1 MFLGLGVLTVGR
13 ENSCLLNGSRA
24 LVCANFENI
33 SCSKTLLNTFHVH
46 RNCTNHRSVHLLDPA
61 VREVDVVGPGGHRA
75 VPLLVSTKV
84 RAGVV
89 VGDGVGVCVHL
100 ATSRSAEIRCQT
112 FEKIVDLKEYKNRAR
127 CMCTVYTRPVHKNLF
142 LEFPKNPGSFML
154 HFDR

>member
-1 MFLGLGVLTVGR
+1 MR
-13 ENSCLLNGSRA
+13 IDIA
-24 LVCANFENI
+24 Q
-33 SCSKTLLNTFHVH
+33 
-46 RNCTNHRSVHLLDPA
+46 NHRSVHLLDPA

-100 ATSRSAEIRCQT
+100 ATSRSEEIRCQI

-127 CMCTVYTRPVHKNLF
+127 CMCTVYSVHLAQIR
-142 LEFPKNPGSFML
+142 LEAANQSRGGGERGERKKEVQKIEIGKK
-154 HFDR
+154 

>member
-1 MFLGLGVLTVGR
+1 MFLGLDVLTVGR

-84 RAGVV
+84 RAGVI

-100 ATSRSAEIRCQT
+100 ATSRSEEIRCQI
-112 FEKIVDLKEYKNRAR
+112 FEKIVDLKEYKNRAG
-127 CMCTVYTRPVHKNLF
+127 CMCVHLAQIR
-142 LEFPKNPGSFML
+142 LEAANQS
-154 HFDR
+154 RE

>member
-1 MFLGLGVLTVGR
+1 MR
-13 ENSCLLNGSRA
+13 IDIA
-24 LVCANFENI
+24 Q
-33 SCSKTLLNTFHVH
+33 
-46 RNCTNHRSVHLLDPA
+46 NHRSVHLLDPA

-100 ATSRSAEIRCQT
+100 ATSRSEEIRCQI

-127 CMCTVYTRPVHKNLF
+127 CICVHLAQIR
-142 LEFPKNPGSFML
+142 LEAANQS
-154 HFDR
+154 RE